1 MLSTNSILFE
11 SCHEIEILFE
21 KFDEYFTL
29 LWMRVVSLDK
39 LYLWEE
45 GGHSSTPIKQFD
57 WTIKQLIFNLLRDMM
72 GNLPLPSF
80 IDNTFSPLSSLEDD
94 VRIVSTNNSN
104 NIGNDNLM
112 EVCNQEFIKL
122 FHSLRYDHEFI
133 SEWLGLL
140 CTFYWSSTNEISLM
154 SRKLLLNNN
163 QKSLP
168 NIDYNSLI
176 QKLKLKVDKKIQM
189 IISKMGNNYIEEL
202 TPKESISLEEVETEE
217 KEDVNTN
224 ETSIQYEII
233 KTPRSQCS
241 GRIDF
246 ELQQISSLI
255 VMAITE
261 QDIIGTFLYVS
272 DLLGKVNSHILF

>member
-80 IDNTFSPLSSLEDD
+80 IDNTFSPLSSLEND

-122 FHSLRYDHEFI
+122 FHSLRYDDEFI
-133 SEWLGLL
+133 SEWFGLL

-176 QKLKLKVDKKIQM
+176 QKLKLKVDKKI
-189 IISKMGNNYIEEL
+189 K
-202 TPKESISLEEVETEE
+202 K
-217 KEDVNTN
+217 K
-224 ETSIQYEII
+224 
-233 KTPRSQCS
+233 
-241 GRIDF
+241 RI
-246 ELQQISSLI
+246 
-255 VMAITE
+255 
-261 QDIIGTFLYVS
+261 
-272 DLLGKVNSHILF
+272 N